1 MPRKRINTNRKNISL
16 ALGTG
21 GQTTT
26 PKISGSIA
34 PKSISR
40 TRQDILSW
48 NLALNQA
55 RASENP
61 KFYGLQLLYNEIV
74 SDALLSSQLE
84 NRRLKSLSTPFIFN
98 DLKGN
103 LVEDLTALLQNQT
116 WVADLNRHILN
127 SRYYG
132 HSLIEFTYVNG
143 VLKTNL
149 IPRTNVDPVNGRV
162 YPDYTDDKFIEYRKM
177 NEYGS
182 WILEF
187 GDANNLGLLNTCVPH
202 VLMKRFAQSC
212 WSELCEIY
220 GIPPRVMKTNTHDQ
234 GMLRR
239 GEKMMKDMGAASW
252 FIIDSSEDF
261 QFATGVSTNGDVYK
275 NLIGLCNNEM
285 SLTIQGAV
293 LGQDTVNGNRSKEE
307 ASQSMLQ
314 DLVDSDLTLLEQY
327 WNSTV
332 IPGLVQIYTEIK
344 GDTIYAYPKA
354 KDLDKL
360 WTMVKEA
367 WTQYDVSADWVAD
380 TFGIP
385 VEQKKPLQ
393 AGNTGLNFGAD
404 FFV

>member
-1 MPRKRINTNRKNISL
+1 MSRRKINAARKNIVL
-16 ALGTG
+16 AAAKTG
-21 GQTTT
+21 GQTTA
-26 PKISGSIA
+26 PKLSGTIS

-48 NLALNQA
+48 NMALNQA
-55 RASENP
+55 RTAENP
-61 KFYGLQLLYNEIV
+61 KFYALQLLYNEIV
-74 SDALLSSQLE
+74 NDALLSSQLE

-98 DLKGN
+98 DLKGT
-103 LVEDLTALLQNQT
+103 LIEDLTALLQNQT
-116 WVADLNRHILN
+116 WIADLNRHIVN
-127 SRYYG
+127 SRFYG

-143 VLKTNL
+143 MLKTNL

-162 YPDYTDDKFIEYRKM
+162 YPDYADDKFVEYRKM
-177 NEYGS
+177 AEYGS
-182 WILEF
+182 WIIEF
-187 GDANNLGLLNTCVPH
+187 GDSTNLGLLNTCVPH

-220 GIPPRVMKTNTHDQ
+220 GIPPRVMKTNTHDTN
-234 GMLRR
+234 MLRR

-261 QFATGVSTNGDVYK
+261 QFAQGVSTNGDVYK

-285 SLTIQGAV
+285 SLTVSGVVI
-293 LGQDTVNGNRSKEE
+293 GQDTVNGNRSKEQ

-332 IPGLVQIYTEIK
+332 IPSLVQIYTEIK
-344 GDTIYAYPKA
+344 GDVVYGYPKA
-354 KDLDKL
+354 EDLDKL
-360 WTMVKEA
+360 WKMVKEA
-367 WTQYDVSADWVAD
+367 WTQYDVPAEWVTD

-385 VEQKKPLQ
+385 VEPKKQVP
-393 AGNTGLNFGAD
+393 ANTGLNFGAD